1 MIEHVIHPPRR
12 ATLPELPRTITDQ
25 EALDRLSAILTTNGE
40 PWPSGADFLE
50 WCAEIVRA
58 TGRPAE

>member
-1 MIEHVIHPPRR
+1 M
-12 ATLPELPRTITDQ
+12 PRTITDQ